1 MENRRQ
7 LLAVEHMRALWG
19 AGALGGQSDARL
31 LEQFS
36 KSHREAAEAAFTT
49 LVTRHGPMVL
59 RVCRGVLGDSHDIHD
74 AFQATFL
81 ILVRKSG
88 SLWVRDS
95 LGPWLHGVALRVA
108 NKARVAAARRKAHER
123 KGGEI
128 AIEMRASSAPPD
140 DIGPTLHDEIERLPR
155 KYRTPI
161 VLCYLEG
168 QTHEGAASALGW
180 PVGTVRGR
188 LARGR
193 DLLRTRLV
201 RRGVAPS
208 AIAAAALMR
217 TGEASAAP
225 LSESLVHAV
234 TTLVAERSAGVAPAA
249 VAALADASLRMMTMA
264 KLKIVVILVA
274 LGLVVIG
281 FAEAARERAARKGEE
296 PARLAAPPVQ
306 AAVDPAQGVPETWP
320 INTLVRGKVVDHRGA
335 PVSGADVLLLGE
347 EQLTVFV
354 DRGPRPGTIRYSMSL
369 PANSVPTVKTDDQ
382 GRFSLKRVTT
392 PANRIA
398 VVCET
403 MLLWEV
409 TRKEAGN
416 ANLVLIT
423 LPEPGEL
430 KLRAEIPEKP
440 EKLEYWIV
448 GRPGSR
454 VDWESDC
461 FFYRGIEVPN
471 PGERIVKALPPAQYA
486 IERLGLTPTGIRTN
500 LMNMAERRLLRV
512 EAGKRAESSY
522 DRKTGR
528 VVEGHVR
535 GLEQVKLRY
544 GLVTIGYWGPE
555 EQFQRGAKLSKMQTT
570 FDVIPISPDG
580 RFSTPPLPPNEYEFR
595 LTAMRAS
602 TPAENEQAYDF
613 ETAVKV
619 VVPETGAIPSVEIV
633 AKPKEARPARK
644 TPRATASDPK
654 KARLE
659 IRARDETGTPV
670 KDFEAQ
676 LYSQSNASHEAA
688 MGTDGL
694 AVLAGDDLKTWSHGD
709 LIVYAPG
716 FASTIEEI
724 GPIEG
729 LRKVDITLKRGKEV
743 RLRVR
748 DSSGKPIPP
757 KLMPLAQV
765 YLARHRRDAWSAA
778 VIKDD
783 STRERTIAATNFLN
797 VRREAGGDFVFNIR
811 SDEPSPLY
819 FGFNHPDVVLFFERG
834 PVPASELAGGTW
846 DVVLPKPASLDLAMK
861 PLSDANGKPLFAAGY
876 FSLTPDLPGVETAVP
891 VLDSGEIKDP
901 SWRATVSHVAP
912 GAYNVNIQT
921 TPREASARPAG
932 REAVPGV
939 YYDRR
944 RIDLKPGDRSSVVFE
959 PKPLDERAWRGNRAA
974 TVLIRPA
981 GDRSVGG
988 KAFRVLYILPKY
1000 GGVLVASGKLPS
1012 DGRIALE
1019 GIARSGK
1026 EAFDGEYMVEVADDY
1041 LGKFAVKDEPGR
1053 QEFSLHMPPRTGDAL
1068 PDAPAQDLATGQTV
1082 RGSDLRGRV
1091 VFLEFWATW
1100 CGPCREPMEHLVAL
1114 AKRRGSSW
1122 GDKVALVAISIDKD
1136 RDELRRHVLQ
1146 YSDSP
1151 VRHLWSPQD
1160 GDAMAGSAYAD
1171 YVISGV
1177 PTAFLIGR
1185 DGRILWRGH
1194 PASFELERKID
1205 ELIEHKK

>member
-1 MENRRQ
+1 MEKRRESVA
-7 LLAVEHMRALWG
+7 LEHMRALWG
-19 AGALGGQSDARL
+19 AGALGGQPDVRL

-36 KSHREAAEAAFTT
+36 KGHREAAEAAFTT
-49 LVTRHGPMVL
+49 LVERHGPMVL
-59 RVCRGVLGDSHDIHD
+59 RVCRGVLGDSQDIHD

-81 ILVRKSG
+81 ILVRKAG

-108 NKARVAAARRKAHER
+108 NKAKVAAARRKAHER
-123 KGGEI
+123 TGGEI
-128 AIEMRASSAPPD
+128 AFEMRGSSTPPD
-140 DIGPTLHDEIERLPR
+140 DLGATLHDEIERLPG
-155 KYRTPI
+155 KYRAPI

-168 QTHEGAASALGW
+168 QTHAGAASALGW

-208 AIAAAALMR
+208 AIAAAALLKA
-217 TGEASAAP
+217 GEVSAAP
-225 LSESLVHAV
+225 LSEALVNAV
-234 TTLVAERSAGVAPAA
+234 TLLVAERSAGVAPAA
-249 VAALADASLRMMTMA
+249 VATLADASLRMMTMA
-264 KLKIVVILVA
+264 KLKMVVIAVA
-274 LGLVVIG
+274 LGLIAIG
-281 FAEAARERAARKGEE
+281 FAEAARERLARNREE
-296 PARLAAPPVQ
+296 PAPLASSPVQ
-306 AAVDPAQGVPETWP
+306 VAVDPAQGVPETWP
-320 INTLVRGKVVDHRGA
+320 VNTLVRGKVVDHRGN

-347 EQLTVFV
+347 EQLTVYV

-392 PANRIA
+392 PANRVA
-398 VVCET
+398 VVCES

-430 KLRAEIPEKP
+430 QLRAEIPEKP
-440 EKLEYWIV
+440 DKLEYWIV

-471 PGERIVKALPPAQYA
+471 PGERVVRSLPPAQYA
-486 IERLGLTPTGIRTN
+486 VERLGLTPTGIRTN
-500 LMNMAERRLLRV
+500 SMNMAERRLLRV

-544 GLVTIGYWGPE
+544 ALVTIGYWGPE
-555 EQFQRGAKLSKMQTT
+555 EQFKRDGKPSRMQTT
-570 FDVIPISPDG
+570 FDVIPISSDG
-580 RFSTPPLPPNEYEFR
+580 RFKTPPLPPNQYEFR

-602 TPAENEQAYDF
+602 TPTEGQRAFDF
-613 ETAVKV
+613 QTAVKV
-619 VVPETGAIPSVEIV
+619 VVPETGAIAPVEIV
-633 AKPKEARPARK
+633 AKADAPRPGP
-644 TPRATASDPK
+644 TSQRAKSPDPK

-659 IRARDETGTPV
+659 IRVRDESGSPV

-676 LYSQSNASHEAA
+676 LFSQSNASHEAA

-694 AVLAGDDLKTWSHGD
+694 AVMAGDELETWNHGD
-709 LIVYAPG
+709 LIVYARG
-716 FASTIEEI
+716 FASTIDEI
-724 GPIEG
+724 GRIDG
-729 LRKVDITLKRGKEV
+729 LRKVDVTLKRGREV

-757 KLMPLAQV
+757 KLMPLPQV
-765 YLARHRRDAWSAA
+765 YLARHRRDAWSAS

-783 STRERTIAATNFLN
+783 SMRESTIAATNFLN
-797 VRREAGGDFVFNIR
+797 VRREGGDFVFNIR
-811 SDEPSPLY
+811 ADEPSPLY
-819 FGFNHPDVVLFFERG
+819 FGFSHPDVVLFFERG
-834 PVPASELAGGTW
+834 PVPASKLAGGTW
-846 DVVLPKPASLDLAMK
+846 DVALPEPASLDLAMK

-876 FSLTPDLPGVETAVP
+876 FSLIPDFPGVETAVP
-891 VLDSGEIKDP
+891 VLDSGELKDP
-901 SWRATVSHVAP
+901 SWRATVSRVAP
-912 GAYNVNIQT
+912 GAYDVYIQT
-921 TPREASARPAG
+921 TPREASARPTG

-939 YYDRR
+939 YHERR

-959 PKPLDERAWRGNRAA
+959 PKPLDAGAWRGNRAA

-981 GDRSVGG
+981 GDRPFGG
-988 KAFRVLYILPKY
+988 EAFRVLYMLPKY

-1012 DGRIALE
+1012 DGRVALE
-1019 GIARSGK
+1019 GIAPSGK
-1026 EAFDGEYMVEVADDY
+1026 EPFDGEYMVEVSDDY

-1053 QEFSLHMPPRTGDAL
+1053 QEFSLRMPPRTGDAL

-1122 GDKVALVAISIDKD
+1122 GDKVALVAVGIDKD
-1136 RDELRRHVLQ
+1136 RDELRRHVQ
-1146 YSDSP
+1146 QHGDAPIRY
-1151 VRHLWSPQD
+1151 LWSPQD

-1185 DGRILWRGH
+1185 DGRIVWRGH
-1194 PASFELERKID
+1194 PASLELEQKID
-1205 ELIEHKK
+1205 ELIENKK